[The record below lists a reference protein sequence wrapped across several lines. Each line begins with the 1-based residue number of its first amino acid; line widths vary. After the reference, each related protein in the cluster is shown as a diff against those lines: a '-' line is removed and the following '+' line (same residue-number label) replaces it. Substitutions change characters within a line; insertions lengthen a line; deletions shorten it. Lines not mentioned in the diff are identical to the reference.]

1 MQIDSSPQAGKGY
14 LRLDRNLFMYD
25 PTTGKWEDVDLIQD
39 FVLEN
44 GLIDWCV
51 SVAV

>member
-1 MQIDSSPQAGKGY
+1 MPSENGVAAA
-14 LRLDRNLFMYD
+14 RLAVVRRAACPRKD

-44 GLIDWCV
+44 GQNGLID
-51 SVAV
+51 